1 MDKMNTKQMN
11 IMKLTIPIFFEMLL
25 AILVSNIDQLMLSGY
40 SAEAVA
46 AIGNAGQ
53 ISWVMILFFQVLGTA
68 SLILITQ
75 YHGAGRDEEAK
86 AIYPLTLIVNVCI
99 GLVLGI
105 VCLFGIDFILTLLKI
120 EDATTFLYAKQYM
133 QIVGT
138 AFIFMAISNC
148 FSSFLKANAL
158 VKETMAISIM
168 VNVINVIGN
177 SLALFVFDAGVVGVA
192 YATAFGRL
200 VGMVLVI
207 YVFYNKVGKI
217 YFSALKKSRPF
228 MLLGQLLK
236 IGVPSVGENMSY
248 DIAQLVLMS
257 FINPMG
263 TDVVNAKI
271 YVTMVVQ
278 FAYVFTM
285 SISQAMQIV
294 EGHQLGADQKDAAA
308 KSVYYALRWSIC
320 TSLILTIIIC
330 IFSDWIVGLFPSASA
345 EVLAIAKQLLMV
357 EILLEIGR
365 AINITMVR
373 ALQTAGDVR
382 YPVVMSIIFT
392 WCLSVT
398 MGYVL
403 GVAMQW
409 GIVGVWIAN
418 AADELFR
425 GIVLIIRFKRGKW
438 RKISLVKQE

>member
-1 MDKMNTKQMN
+1 
-11 IMKLTIPIFFEMLL
+11 
-25 AILVSNIDQLMLSGY
+25 
-40 SAEAVA
+40 
-46 AIGNAGQ
+46 
-53 ISWVMILFFQVLGTA
+53 
-68 SLILITQ
+68 
-75 YHGAGRDEEAK
+75 
-86 AIYPLTLIVNVCI
+86 
-99 GLVLGI
+99 
-105 VCLFGIDFILTLLKI
+105 
-120 EDATTFLYAKQYM
+120 
-133 QIVGT
+133 
-138 AFIFMAISNC
+138 
-148 FSSFLKANAL
+148 
-158 VKETMAISIM
+158 
-168 VNVINVIGN
+168 
-177 SLALFVFDAGVVGVA
+177 
-192 YATAFGRL
+192 
-200 VGMVLVI
+200 
-207 YVFYNKVGKI
+207 
-217 YFSALKKSRPF
+217 

-294 EGHQLGADQKDAAA
+294 EGHQLGADRKDAAA

-330 IFSDWIVGLFPSASA
+330 IFSDQIVGLFPSASA

-398 MGYVL
+398 MGYAL
-403 GVAMQW
+403 GVAMHW